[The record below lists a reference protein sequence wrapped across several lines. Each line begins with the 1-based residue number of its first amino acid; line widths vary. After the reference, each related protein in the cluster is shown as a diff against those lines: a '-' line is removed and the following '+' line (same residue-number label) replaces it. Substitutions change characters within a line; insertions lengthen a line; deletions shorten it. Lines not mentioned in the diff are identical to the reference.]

1 MIAKSIRL
9 KVAVAVAL
17 LSAAMTLLSAAISIG
32 WYIQEEKQD
41 MTSEHSE
48 SNAEELRTEESNIVN
63 LAESWAVAFP
73 VVICVTAA
81 GAWLL
86 SGAMARPLMDLAD
99 AAEKIDA
106 RTLHARLAVPK
117 GRDEISRL
125 VTVLNGL
132 LSRLEKSFHQSGRFA
147 ADASHELR
155 TPLAIMRGEIE
166 TAIQED
172 PLAPQAAVLANLL
185 GEIQRLSAIA
195 EKLLLLARADSGRLT
210 VDHESLD
217 FSAIVI
223 DVADDFRLLAEESNI
238 SLQCEVPMNIHAC
251 GDAMLLRQAVLNL
264 FDNALKYNVTGGWL
278 RVRLQTSGDMVCL
291 TISNSGPPI
300 PEAARHRLFE
310 RFFRAEF
317 ARDRESGGTGL
328 GLSLCSEI
336 AGAHGGELR
345 LLESGDNGT
354 IFLFALPIG
363 GSRSP
368 GEKAAQVRPVA
379 HTRGEVA

>member
-17 LSAAMTLLSAAISIG
+17 LSAAMTFLSAAISIG
-32 WYIQEEKQD
+32 WYMQEEKQD
-41 MTSEHSE
+41 MESNHLE
-48 SNAEELRTEESNIVN
+48 SNAEELHTEESNIVN
-63 LAESWAVAFP
+63 LAEAWGVAFP

-81 GAWLL
+81 GAWML
-86 SGAMARPLMDLAD
+86 SGAMARPLMELAD

-106 RTLHARLAVPK
+106 RTLHARLGVPK
-117 GRDEISRL
+117 GQDEISRL
-125 VTVLNGL
+125 VTVLNSL

-172 PLAPQAAVLANLL
+172 PLAPQAVVLANLL
-185 GEIQRLSAIA
+185 GEIQHLSTIA
-195 EKLLLLARADSGRLT
+195 EKLLLLARADAGRLT
-210 VDHESLD
+210 VDQESLD
-217 FSAIVI
+217 FGAIVK
-223 DVADDFRLLAEESNI
+223 DVAEDFRLMAEESNI
-238 SLQCEVPMNIHAC
+238 SVQCEVPPGICAR
-251 GDAMLLRQAVLNL
+251 GDAMLLRQAALNL
-264 FDNALKYNVTGGWL
+264 FDNALKYNVPGGWI
-278 RVRLQTSGDMVCL
+278 RVRLQTPGDNVRL

-300 PEAARHRLFE
+300 PEASQHRLFE

-345 LLESGDNGT
+345 LLESGSNGT
-354 IFLFALPIG
+354 TFLFEFPGSA
-363 GSRSP
+363 SRSLD
-368 GEKAAQVRPVA
+368 KKTA
-379 HTRGEVA
+379 HAMSSADTSDEIA

>member
-1 MIAKSIRL
+1 VIAKSIRL
-9 KVAVAVAL
+9 KVALAVAL
-17 LSAAMTLLSAAISIG
+17 LSAAMTFLSAAISIG
-32 WYIQEEKQD
+32 WYMQEEKQD
-41 MTSEHSE
+41 MASEHLE
-48 SNAEELRTEESNIVN
+48 SNAEEVRTEESNIVN
-63 LAESWAVAFP
+63 LAEAWGVAFP

-81 GAWLL
+81 GAWML
-86 SGAMARPLMDLAD
+86 SGAMARPLMNLAD

-172 PLAPQAAVLANLL
+172 PLAPQAAVLTNLL
-185 GEIQRLSAIA
+185 DEIQRLSAIA
-195 EKLLLLARADSGRLT
+195 EKLLLLAQADAGRLT
-210 VDHESLD
+210 VDQQPLD
-217 FSAIVI
+217 FSAIVK
-223 DVADDFRLLAEESNI
+223 DVADDFRLLAEESSI
-238 SLQCEVPMNIHAC
+238 SLHCDIPPDIHAR
-251 GDAMLLRQAVLNL
+251 GDATLLRQAVLNL
-264 FDNALKYNVTGGWL
+264 FDNALKYNVPGGWL
-278 RVRLQTSGDMVCL
+278 RVRLQESNGAIRL

-300 PEAARHRLFE
+300 PEAARDRLFE

-336 AGAHGGELR
+336 AGAHRGELR
-345 LLESGDNGT
+345 LLDSGENGT
-354 IFLFALPIG
+354 TFLFELPSG
-363 GSRSP
+363 P
-368 GEKAAQVRPVA
+368 PQP
-379 HTRGEVA
+379 